1 MGIDFPV
8 AYLVLLVAIA
18 TTVFGSVLLLQARKA
33 GGSRQRKR
41 GLKALVALGSLAL
54 ICSVWDIGTGLRNLG
69 YVDSVI
75 GTMRE
80 LIGSEQRFAEAHP
93 DVGYTCELSDLSKDG
108 LLTSSFENGVKN
120 RYKFEITRCS
130 DKNGKL
136 PNTRFRLTARPLMR
150 GWEAW
155 CSDQSG
161 VLKIEANGSVEEC
174 LEKGTPW

>member
-8 AYLVLLVAIA
+8 AYLILLVAIPSI
-18 TTVFGSVLLLQARKA
+18 VFGSVLLFQTRKA
-33 GGSRQRKR
+33 GGRPQKERS
-41 GLKALVALGSLAL
+41 LEALVVLASLAL
-54 ICSVWDIGTGLRNLG
+54 IYSVWNIATGLRNLG
-69 YVDSVI
+69 YLDSVI

-80 LIGSEQRFAEAHP
+80 LTGSEQRYAEAHP
-93 DVGYTCELSDLSKDG
+93 DVGYVCALSALSQDG

-120 RYKFEITRCS
+120 RYKFEITGCS
-130 DKNGKL
+130 DKDVKL
-136 PNTRFRLTARPLMR
+136 PNTQFRLTARPLMR

-161 VLKIEANGSVEEC
+161 VLRHEANGSVEKC